1 MNIDALIQLI
11 LAHQWV
17 AVAAFVIGAL
27 VRAQKA
33 GKLTLP
39 WTILARYR
47 PLLALGLGLISGTLE
62 AVIAGTP
69 WSSAIV
75 GGLVSAAIAGLG
87 HGVII
92 EGLLDGRELGAAKKG
107 GSK

>member
-1 MNIDALIQLI
+1 MNIDQIIALL

-17 AVAAFVIGAL
+17 VASSVVIGAL
-27 VRAQKA
+27 VRLQKN

-39 WTILARYR
+39 WTIPARYR
-47 PLLALGLGLISGTLE
+47 PLLALGLGLVSGMLE

-75 GGLVSAAIAGLG
+75 GGLVSAAMAGLG
-87 HGVII
+87 HGVVI
-92 EGLLDGRELGAAKKG
+92 EALRNGRELGAAK
-107 GSK
+107 